1 MRSSSLLTLVTSAAL
16 LAACGGDS
24 NGPANVAPTAGFTS
38 ECTDLSCSFTD
49 LSNDS
54 DGSVA
59 SYGWDFGDGGT
70 SGAPNPS
77 HTFAAA
83 GTYAVTHT
91 AKDND
96 GDTGSITRQVTVTA
110 PVVGGPAADFD
121 VECAALDCTFTDQ
134 STAGTSAIV
143 TWAWEFGDGATSSAP
158 NPAPHHY
165 SATELTVL
173 TIGLTV
179 TDNNGF
185 TSRKTRQ
192 ITVSPPATFTC
203 GTTPDCG
210 LTLLADAVVTV
221 TLESRGCTARN
232 NTFIITAPALDTLF
246 TDGCYSPPDGSLP
259 ASFPLNNGSAYTAGT
274 EIRAAM
280 ISGSVKQIFAP
291 AVRVTGA
298 YPSWT
303 VAFDDGERCALGA
316 TNCTEPD
323 FDDLVLTITATPQ

>member
-1 MRSSSLLTLVTSAAL
+1 MRSSRLLTLVTGAAL

-49 LSNDS
+49 LSSDS
-54 DGSVA
+54 DGSLA

-83 GTYAVTHT
+83 GTYNVTHT

-96 GDTGSITRQVTVTA
+96 GDTGSITRTVTVTA
-110 PVVGGPAADFD
+110 PPVVGGPTADFD

-134 STAGTSAIV
+134 STAGTSAVV
-143 TWAWEFGDGATSSAP
+143 TWAWEFGDGATSPAQ
-158 NPAPHHY
+158 NPAPHRY
-165 SATELTVL
+165 SVTDLTVY
-173 TIGLTV
+173 TVGLTV

-185 TSRKTRQ
+185 TSRKTRT

-221 TLESRGCTARN
+221 TLTSEKCTARN
-232 NTFIITAPALDTLF
+232 DSFIITAPVEETLF
-246 TDGCYSPPDGSLP
+246 TDGCYSPTPGTP
-259 ASFPLNNGSAYTAGT
+259 EASFQLNNGNAYTAGT

-280 ISGSVKQIFAP
+280 ISGSVKQVFAP

-303 VAFDDGERCALGA
+303 VNFDDGERCALGA
-316 TNCTEPD
+316 TTCAEPD
-323 FDDLVLTITATPQ
+323 FDDLVLTITATP